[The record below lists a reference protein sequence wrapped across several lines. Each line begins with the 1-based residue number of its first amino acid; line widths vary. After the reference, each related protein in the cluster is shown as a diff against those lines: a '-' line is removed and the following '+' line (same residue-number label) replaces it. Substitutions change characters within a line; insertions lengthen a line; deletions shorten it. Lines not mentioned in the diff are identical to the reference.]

1 MIDNKT
7 ISGIEQSA
15 PAGPAFGV
23 YTDPEQEKYFAYFVD
38 GNGRLLLLSKAYSAE
53 RYVENALQRFQEG
66 KFTGAISKTEQGWF
80 LEIKSE
86 GGKPIATSPVFKAE
100 AEAAQ
105 ALAALKPRESSSS
118 ERRLP
123 VEAEPVKARKPQILS
138 ETTGLPPRYSFRLD
152 FYKAERGA
160 PVRGR
165 IEYSLTQESAA
176 FHGLDMDFVRSF
188 VARRLQEIEAPGT
201 QKMERKILILEDGAA
216 STQTVFSSNRPLEVE
231 LALDITEQET
241 YEAFVY
247 AKSLEGQEQRLIG
260 RQRGQGGPIRL
271 KVFLGGLPGGLYRLY
286 ATVHLEK
293 SDLNHSLASPLF
305 HLLADTA
312 VETIAG

>member
-1 MIDNKT
+1 MTDNKI
-7 ISGIEQSA
+7 ISAIEQSA

-23 YTDPEQEKYFAYFVD
+23 YTDPEQEKHFAYFID

-53 RYVENALQRFQEG
+53 RYVENALQRFKEG
-66 KFTGAISKTEQGWF
+66 KFTGAISETEQGWL

-86 GGKPIATSPVFKAE
+86 GGKPIATSPAFKAE

-105 ALAALKPRESSSS
+105 ALAALKPGEISSA
-118 ERRLP
+118 ERQLP
-123 VEAEPVKARKPQILS
+123 VETEPVKARMPQPPS
-138 ETTGLPPRYSFRLD
+138 EASGLPPRYSFRLD

-160 PVRGR
+160 PARGR

-201 QKMERKILILEDGAA
+201 RKTEHKILILEDGTT
-216 STQTVFSSNRPLEVE
+216 STQTVFSSNRPLGVE
-231 LALDITEQET
+231 LEVDITEQET

-247 AKSLEGQEQRLIG
+247 AKSLEGHEQRLIG
-260 RQRGQGGPIRL
+260 RQRGQGSPIRL
-271 KVFLGGLPGGLYRLY
+271 NVFLGGLPGGLYRLH
-286 ATVHLEK
+286 ATVHLER
-293 SDLNHSLASPLF
+293 SDLNHSFTSPLF

-312 VETIAG
+312 VEAIAG